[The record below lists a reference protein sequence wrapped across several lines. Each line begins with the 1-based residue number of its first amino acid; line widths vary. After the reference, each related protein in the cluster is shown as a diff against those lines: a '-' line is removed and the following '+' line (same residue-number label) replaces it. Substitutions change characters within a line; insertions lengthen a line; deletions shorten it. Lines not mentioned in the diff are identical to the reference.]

1 MNFDKEHMKDIAETL
16 QTYCNRKTVCARSRC
31 AFRTKDGC
39 LIKGY
44 PFEWKLERKEKEDDS
59 N

>member
-1 MNFDKEHMKDIAETL
+1 MRNDKQHMIDIAETL
-16 QTYCNRKTVCARSRC
+16 QTYCNRKTVCANSRC

-44 PFEWKLERKEKEDDS
+44 PFEWKLEKEKKDDS